1 MCGKSHVRGQ
11 EETGGH
17 NLHGAAAALESNK
30 VLKHP
35 TVPLWPGSKCITPG
49 DGPRRASLTDLTMTS
64 STAKQQPTF
73 EHELGNNYL
82 TWRPDEP
89 AFIIASASLPGNG
102 YQAGDLSA
110 QLIALR
116 DKIKLMLSLSK
127 PSSCRPCWTG
137 RPTARLVHPSL
148 DEFAGAHDTRTI
160 TTVMI
165 RNVPYAYT
173 IAELEQDLQKT
184 GFGRC
189 FDLLYLPMKRNQ
201 DNNLGFAFLNFMLPE
216 HVIEFKKAFHGHVF
230 SCPVKVRC
238 RGHATVSVAH
248 TQGYNANLMK
258 LVEGLNG
265 HRKAQP
271 RELLLPRAR
280 VRALTDFPKD
290 IL

>member
-173 IAELEQDLQKT
+173 IAELEQDLQKNRVWT
-184 GFGRC
+184 LFRP
-189 FDLLYLPMKRNQ
+189 LIPTHEAKSRQ
-201 DNNLGFAFLNFMLPE
+201 QLGFRFLEL
-216 HVIEFKKAFHGHVF
+216 HVA
-230 SCPVKVRC
+230 
-238 RGHATVSVAH
+238 
-248 TQGYNANLMK
+248 
-258 LVEGLNG
+258 
-265 HRKAQP
+265 
-271 RELLLPRAR
+271 
-280 VRALTDFPKD
+280 
-290 IL
+290 